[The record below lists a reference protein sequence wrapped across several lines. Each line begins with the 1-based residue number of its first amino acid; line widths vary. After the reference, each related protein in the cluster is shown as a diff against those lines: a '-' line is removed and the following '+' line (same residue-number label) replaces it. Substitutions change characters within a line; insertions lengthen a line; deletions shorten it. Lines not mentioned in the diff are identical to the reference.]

1 VFLSGYSLGANVAM
15 FTAALDER
23 VNRVAVVSP
32 FTPFRTNNPSIEGIR
47 HFYDYFGLIPRL
59 GLFEGDETNI
69 PVDLQEI
76 LVASKA
82 ETFILLN
89 KDSRHIELDKMSCQ
103 IENATRMNEIHKKIM
118 PFDESFW
125 QDHREEL
132 IDFLA
137 K

>member
-1 VFLSGYSLGANVAM
+1 
-15 FTAALDER
+15 DER
-23 VNRVAVVSP
+23 VNKVAVVSP
-32 FTPFRTNNPSIEGIR
+32 FTPFRTNDSSIEGIR
-47 HFYDYFGLIPRL
+47 HFYNYFGLIPRL

-76 LVASKA
+76 LAASKA

-89 KDSRHIELDKMSCQ
+89 EDSRHIELDKMNNQ
-103 IENATRMNEIHKKIM
+103 IDHAARINKIHQKIM

-132 IDFLA
+132 IDFLT